1 MSRIY
6 YTNYDFHPL
15 GKLILASYE
24 DELVY
29 IDINENGLANFADRI
44 GLDIKN
50 EKASVQ
56 KAITQLKEYFAGE
69 RKVFDLK
76 LRFLAGTEFQQK
88 VWKELQ
94 NIPYGKT
101 VSYKELAQRIYNP
114 NACRAVGNANSK
126 NLIPIVV
133 PCHRVIHAN
142 GGLGGFS
149 CSLGVKKLLLEM
161 EGIDK
166 V

>member
-29 IDINENGLANFADRI
+29 I
-44 GLDIKN
+44 DIKN

-114 NACRAVGNANSK
+114 NAC
-126 NLIPIVV
+126 
-133 PCHRVIHAN
+133 
-142 GGLGGFS
+142 
-149 CSLGVKKLLLEM
+149 
-161 EGIDK
+161 
-166 V
+166 